1 MTDSLASRLH
11 SARNRTTQPGL
22 PELLEEASR
31 EIQRLTELADTW
43 EQCAI
48 ALGAVPTSS
57 QNWQDDT

>member
-1 MTDSLASRLH
+1 MTDSLAMRLR
-11 SARNRTTQPGL
+11 SARHTTLQPGL

-43 EQCAI
+43 EQCAL
-48 ALGAVPTSS
+48 ALGAVPSSS